1 MTSSYALIP
10 AGGVGSRMGSEL
22 PKQYLAVAG
31 IPMLQRVLETFASVP
46 AIQHVFVVVSEH
58 DDMIENI
65 LKSLNGLAS
74 RISVLTVG
82 GPTRRDT
89 VLNGLDAM
97 GRHSKIK
104 ADDWVLVHDAARP
117 GLTTSMI
124 DMLITLLSGHAVG
137 GLLALPVVDTVKQ
150 ADDQLHSVA
159 TLNREGMWLAQ
170 TPQMFRYAMLHKALS
185 RDGVFTD
192 EASAVE
198 AMGLRPSLV
207 PGSRRNLKI
216 TTPDDLSIA
225 EFYITS
231 KGST

>member
-10 AGGVGSRMGSEL
+10 AGGIGSRMGSEL

-46 AIQHVFVVVSEH
+46 AIRHVFVVVSEH
-58 DDMIENI
+58 DGMIENI
-65 LKSLNGLAS
+65 LKSLNALAS

-97 GRHSKIK
+97 RRHIEIE

-124 DMLITLLSGHAVG
+124 DVLIGLMSNHAVG

-150 ADDQLHSVA
+150 ADAEFHSVA

-170 TPQMFRYAMLHKALS
+170 TPQMFRYALLQKALS
-185 RDGVFTD
+185 QDGVFTD

-198 AMGLRPSLV
+198 AMGLRPGLV
-207 PGSRRNLKI
+207 LGSRRNLKI
-216 TTPDDLSIA
+216 TTPDDLLIA
-225 EFYITS
+225 EFYLTS
-231 KGST
+231 TGST